1 MYVHDGDGSCLLY
14 GYRKLVVLKVNVVA
28 TYNDRID
35 VTCCGNW
42 TLTDCLTVV
51 LQGAAIKRHH
61 RAKCITPTVAVIL
74 NFPTKFSGTVPEI
87 V

>member
-1 MYVHDGDGSCLLY
+1 MHIIGSSCHLHFSHKR
-14 GYRKLVVLKVNVVA
+14 GVFKVNVVA

-51 LQGAAIKRHH
+51 LQGAAINRPHY
-61 RAKCITPTVAVIL
+61 AKCIRPTVAVIL
-74 NFPTKFSGTVPEI
+74 NFPTKFSDTVPEI